1 MKGVDMAAA
10 ETGAAAGVAAAWKTG
25 VLAGVA
31 VVAVSVLAV
40 LLGFKVVPLT
50 PGRETEDATR
60 RLAAGLLSSFTFG
73 PLTAFFA
80 VKQFPWVMAP
90 WEAILKGQD
99 VLWIYLASAAPFI
112 GLTGVLGF
120 WLVAALMWWF
130 ERRRGKDVGELIQ
143 DARDVLKG

>member
-1 MKGVDMAAA
+1 MAATEA
-10 ETGAAAGVAAAWKTG
+10 SGVAAGAAAAWKTG
-25 VLAGVA
+25 VLAGVV
-31 VVAVSVLAV
+31 VVAVSVFAV
-40 LLGFKVVPLT
+40 LLGFQIVPLT
-50 PGRETEDATR
+50 PGRETVDATR

-99 VLWIYLASAAPFI
+99 VLWIYIASAAPFI

-120 WLVAALMWWF
+120 WLVAALMWWL
-130 ERRRGKDVGELIQ
+130 ERRRGKDIGELIQ
-143 DARDVLKG
+143 DARNVMKG

>member
-1 MKGVDMAAA
+1 MAATEA
-10 ETGAAAGVAAAWKTG
+10 SGVVAGVAAWKTG
-25 VLAGVA
+25 LIAGAA
-31 VVAVSVLAV
+31 VVVVSILAV
-40 LLGFKVVPLT
+40 LLGFKVVPLA

-80 VKQFPWVMAP
+80 VTQFPWVMAP

-99 VLWIYLASAAPFI
+99 ILWIYLASAAPFI

-143 DARDVLKG
+143 DARDVMKG

>member
-1 MKGVDMAAA
+1 MAATEA
-10 ETGAAAGVAAAWKTG
+10 SGVAAGVVAWKTG
-25 VLAGVA
+25 VLAGA
-31 VVAVSVLAV
+31 VVVTVSLLAV
-40 LLGFKVVPLT
+40 VLGFKIVPLT
-50 PGRETEDATR
+50 PGRETEDASR

-73 PLTAFFA
+73 PLAAFFA
-80 VKQFPWVMAP
+80 VTQFPWVMAP

-112 GLTGVLGF
+112 GLAGVLGF

-130 ERRRGKDVGELIQ
+130 ARRAGKDAGELIQ

>member
-1 MKGVDMAAA
+1 MQTESASGVV
-10 ETGAAAGVAAAWKTG
+10 AGVAAWKTG
-25 VLAGVA
+25 VLTGA
-31 VVAVSVLAV
+31 VVAAVSIFAV

-73 PLTAFFA
+73 PLVAFFA
-80 VKQFPWVMAP
+80 VGRFPWVMAP

-99 VLWIYLASAAPFI
+99 ILWVYLASAAPFI

-120 WLVAALMWWF
+120 WVVAAIMLWF
-130 ERRRGKDVGELIQ
+130 ERRRGKDAAELIGE
-143 DARDVLKG
+143 ARKTFKG

>member
-1 MKGVDMAAA
+1 MI
-10 ETGAAAGVAAAWKTG
+10 
-25 VLAGVA
+25 
-31 VVAVSVLAV
+31 AVSVFAV
-40 LLGFKVVPLT
+40 LLGFKIVPLT

-73 PLTAFFA
+73 PLMAFFA
-80 VKQFPWVMAP
+80 VTQCPWVMAP

-99 VLWIYLASAAPFI
+99 ILWIYLASATPFI